1 MSGVN
6 TGNYWNSAEDYA
18 LKERFSY
25 GRSLREMA
33 DLHGRTPLAIEWRL
47 AKYAADEICENRSV
61 SLSDVADKYGVPHG
75 EILTWLTR
83 STSSVK
89 H

>member
-1 MSGVN
+1 MQGIN
-6 TGNYWNSAEDYA
+6 TGNYWTPEEDYA
-18 LKERFSY
+18 LKERLSY
-25 GRSLREMA
+25 GRSLREIA

-47 AKYAADEICENRSV
+47 AKYAADEICEDRSL
-61 SLSDVADKYGVPHG
+61 SLSDVAVKYEVPQS
-75 EILTWLTR
+75 EILTCLMR